1 MARYRMPAHIVRH
14 SQAVCAVALCL
25 TQGLIAKGFPLDPDL
40 VRAGAL
46 LHDITK
52 VHSLQSPLD
61 HALTGAKLV
70 RRLGYPRIAVI
81 VRQHVRLSRSR
92 PRGRITETEVVN
104 YADKRVVNDQVTT
117 LADRLGYIRKRYG
130 RNPEAAARI
139 EKFSALAYRL
149 EEEIFSILPGEPD
162 QLLNIDMEKGI
173 SAI

>member
-14 SQAVCAVALCL
+14 SLAVCAVALYL
-25 TQGLIAKGFPLDPDL
+25 TQGLVAKGFPLDPDL

-70 RRLGYPRIAVI
+70 KKLGYPRIAVI

-149 EEEIFSILPGEPD
+149 EKEIFSVLPGEPG
-162 QLLNIDMEKGI
+162 QLLNIDLEKEI